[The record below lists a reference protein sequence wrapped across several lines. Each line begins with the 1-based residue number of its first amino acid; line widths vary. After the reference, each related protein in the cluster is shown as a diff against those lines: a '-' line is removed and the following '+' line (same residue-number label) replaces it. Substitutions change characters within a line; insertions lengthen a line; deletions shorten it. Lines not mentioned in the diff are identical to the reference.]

1 MTFSYSAS
9 EATGLDQVRGL
20 IGDTVDAGHFLEDET
35 ITAVLAAN
43 DAEVGVSA
51 VECVH
56 RILAQIAKKVD
67 RSHPD
72 GISTS
77 RTQMT
82 QHYRDLLRD
91 LEARFGQSRGGVE
104 MFVGGSS
111 KAENDAFAANADFVQ
126 PLFRRGMWGDS

>member
-20 IGDTVDAGHFLEDET
+20 IGDTDSAAYYLENET
-35 ITAVLAAN
+35 ITAILTAN
-43 DAEVGVSA
+43 SDAVGPSS
-51 VECVH
+51 VECVR
-56 RILAQIAKKVD
+56 RILAKLAKDVD

-77 RTQMT
+77 RTQRS
-82 QHYRDLLRD
+82 QQYRDLLRE
-91 LEARFGQSRGGVE
+91 LEGLYGKGGGEVTI
-104 MFVGGSS
+104 FVGGSS
-111 KAENDAFAANADFVQ
+111 KAENEAFETNPDFVQ